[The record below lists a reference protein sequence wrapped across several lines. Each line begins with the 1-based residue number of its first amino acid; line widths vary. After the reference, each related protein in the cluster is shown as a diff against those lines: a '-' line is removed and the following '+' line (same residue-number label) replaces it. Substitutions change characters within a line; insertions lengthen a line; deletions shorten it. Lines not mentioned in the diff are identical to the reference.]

1 MFGSIGEVLSA
12 IPQAI
17 ADALKWLFDLV
28 VNAITSLGNLIVG
41 AITSLGDLIVSVIT
55 TLLDGIIS
63 FFRDPIGSIVSAFTW
78 TVDFLGGLISSLL
91 DGLGKLL
98 KTLFVPSDD
107 YFNKKFDGL
116 NGQLEGHV
124 DVSTYK
130 NIMDTFGRVK
140 SVRSI
145 PNITVDLWGQTLTI
159 VDFSYIQS
167 QQATINNWVRG
178 FMFIFLVIFNI
189 NHVYKIIRK
198 DTLSNTGSGVNPDGK
213 GGV

>member
-1 MFGSIGEVLSA
+1 MFGSIGDVLKA
-12 IPQAI
+12 IPSAI

-28 VNAITSLGNLIVG
+28 VNAITNLGNFIVN
-41 AITSLGDLIVSVIT
+41 S
-55 TLLDGIIS
+55 
-63 FFRDPIGSIVSAFTW
+63 DPIGSIVSAFTW

-98 KTLFVPSDD
+98 KTLFVPSED
-107 YFNKKFDGL
+107 YFSTKFDGL
-116 NGQLEGHV
+116 NSDLKGHV
-124 DVSTYK
+124 DVSTYQD
-130 NIMDTFGRVK
+130 IMTSLTRVK

-159 VDFSYIQS
+159 VDFGYIQS

-189 NHVYKIIRK
+189 NHVYKLIRK
-198 DTLSNTGSGVNPDGK
+198 DTLSSTGSGVSAYFNKDGDSK
-213 GGV
+213 

>member
-1 MFGSIGEVLSA
+1 MFGSIGDVLKA
-12 IPQAI
+12 IPSAI

-28 VNAITSLGNLIVG
+28 VNAITNLGNFIVN
-41 AITSLGDLIVSVIT
+41 S
-55 TLLDGIIS
+55 
-63 FFRDPIGSIVSAFTW
+63 DPIGSIVSAFTW

-98 KTLFVPSDD
+98 KSLFVPSDD